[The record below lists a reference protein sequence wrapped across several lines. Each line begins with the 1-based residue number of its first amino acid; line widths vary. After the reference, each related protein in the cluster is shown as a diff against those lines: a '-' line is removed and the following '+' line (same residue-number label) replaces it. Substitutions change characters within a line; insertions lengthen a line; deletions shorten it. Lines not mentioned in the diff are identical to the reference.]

1 MASLVI
7 KDAEMY
13 FKNFRGRELAFNP
26 AGKRTFC
33 VRIDGR
39 KAKKLRKDGWSIKEI
54 YFNKSH
60 TKKRWFL
67 PVTIYES
74 CADTKINSKVVAII
88 SDVRGLKVCKQLN
101 GRSLGVL
108 DVVDIEHLNMVIRGY
123 EYNVGGRHGI
133 KAYLRNAD
141 VYISDSIPT
150 VHIIDFLE
158 GM

>member
-1 MASLVI
+1 M
-7 KDAEMY
+7 
-13 FKNFRGRELAFNP
+13 
-26 AGKRTFC
+26 
-33 VRIDGR
+33 
-39 KAKKLRKDGWSIKEI
+39 
-54 YFNKSH
+54 
-60 TKKRWFL
+60 
-67 PVTIYES
+67 
-74 CADTKINSKVVAII
+74 VAII

-101 GRSLGVL
+101 GRSLGIL

>member
-7 KDAEMY
+7 KDAEIY
-13 FKNFRGRELAFNP
+13 FKNFRGRELPFNP

-39 KAKKLRKDGWSIKEI
+39 KARKLKKDGWSIKTMYI
-54 YFNKSH
+54 NRSR
-60 TKKRWFL
+60 TKTRWYL

-74 CADTKINSKVVAII
+74 YADTKINSKVVAII
-88 SDVRGLKVCKQLN
+88 SGGNIKTCKLLHGN
-101 GRSLGVL
+101 SLGLL

-123 EYNVGGRHGI
+123 EYNVNGRHGI

-141 VYISDSIPT
+141 FYISDNIPT
-150 VHIIDFLE
+150 IHIIDFLE